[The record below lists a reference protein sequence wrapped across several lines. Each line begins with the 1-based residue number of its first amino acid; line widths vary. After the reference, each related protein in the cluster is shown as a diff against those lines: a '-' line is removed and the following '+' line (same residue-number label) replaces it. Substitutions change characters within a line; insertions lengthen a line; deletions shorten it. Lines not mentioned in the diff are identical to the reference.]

1 MRFRYVFALCLAGTA
16 AALLPGVAVHA
27 QDGGGQARDA
37 EPQSATS
44 STQTVSFRIDPVIL
58 LVVGSDGRPRQLWT
72 NLQRD
77 PTTSELA
84 AVRVRAGGL
93 DGPDVAVTPA
103 LQDAAARIAGSIA
116 WGRPGLVWSAS

>member
-1 MRFRYVFALCLAGTA
+1 MRKTA
-16 AALLPGVAVHA
+16 ADRRATPSHNLRR
-27 QDGGGQARDA
+27 ARRT
-37 EPQSATS
+37 PCHSG
-44 STQTVSFRIDPVIL
+44 FDPVIL

>member
-1 MRFRYVFALCLAGTA
+1 M
-16 AALLPGVAVHA
+16 HA
-27 QDGGGQARDA
+27 QQGGAQARDA
-37 EPQSATS
+37 EPQPATS
-44 STQTVSFRIDPVIL
+44 SAQTVSFRIVPVIL
-58 LVVGSDGRPRQLWT
+58 MVVGSDGQPQQLWT

-93 DGPDVAVTPA
+93 EGPDVAVTPA
-103 LQDAAARIAGSIA
+103 LQDAAVRIARGIA